1 MSDINTTVF
10 TGRIVRDPEL
20 QTTPTGLSVCTFNV
34 AVEKGYGENKKVV
47 YPTIV
52 AWKGT
57 AEFVS
62 RLRKGTKVAVS
73 AEYDER
79 SWQNKSGDKRK
90 AYEFIATRVTAME
103 PKSTTADVIVDE
115 MLTAA
120 SATDFEEILGDEQL
134 PF

>member
-1 MSDINTTVF
+1 MSDVSVSVF
-10 TGRIVRDPEL
+10 TGRIAHDPEL
-20 QTTPTGLSVCTFNV
+20 KTTTNGKSVCTFSI

-52 AWKGT
+52 AWNGQ

-62 RLRKGTKVAVS
+62 KLRKGTKIAVT

-79 SWQNKSGDKRK
+79 SWETRNGDKRK
-90 AYEFIATRVTAME
+90 AYEFVASKITAME
-103 PKSTTADVIVDE
+103 PKQHSANSLVVSEFAEIEPPNDDE
-115 MLTAA
+115 
-120 SATDFEEILGDEQL
+120 L

>member
-20 QTTPTGLSVCTFNV
+20 QTTQTGLSVCTFNI
-34 AVEKGYGENKKVV
+34 AVEKGYGDNKKVV

-62 RLRKGTKVAVS
+62 KLRKGTKVAVS

-79 SWQNKSGDKRK
+79 SWQTKNGDKRK
-90 AYEFIATRVTAME
+90 AYEFNAVRVAAME
-103 PKSTTADVIVDE
+103 PKGVTVYPATPQEVSTDAGG
-115 MLTAA
+115 
-120 SATDFEEILGDEQL
+120 FEEILGDEPL

>member
-20 QTTPTGLSVCTFNV
+20 QTTATGLSVCTFNI
-34 AVEKGYGENKKVV
+34 AVEKGYGDNKKVV
-47 YPTIV
+47 YPTVV

-62 RLRKGTKVAVS
+62 KLRKGTKVAVS

-79 SWQNKSGDKRK
+79 SWQTKNGDKRK
-90 AYEFIATRVTAME
+90 AYEFNAVRVTAME
-103 PKSTTADVIVDE
+103 PKCNTVDVAVDE
-115 MLTAA
+115 MPTAA
-120 SATDFEEILGDEQL
+120 STGGFEEICDDEQL